1 VKTIGVYSI
10 KGGVGKT
17 SSTVNLA
24 YLAAAAGK
32 RTLVWD
38 LDPQGAA
45 SFYFRVKPKV
55 KGGGRGLLRGRRRP
69 DDAIKGTDFELLDL
83 LPADFSYR
91 NMDILLEAA
100 KKRPTGQLKRLLK
113 PLSTEYDLVLFDC
126 PPSISLMSENIF
138 RAADALLV
146 PLIPSTL
153 SARTLHQLLEF
164 LRSEDGFGA
173 LKVLPFFSMV
183 DTDRALHSETIDRL
197 STEHPEILS
206 ARIPL
211 AQDVERM
218 GLHRM
223 PLPAYAPANPASGA
237 YRALWDEV
245 ANALR
250 A

>member
-1 VKTIGVYSI
+1 VKVLGVYSI

-24 YLAAAAGK
+24 YLAAAAGH

-45 SFYFRVKPKV
+45 SYYFRVKPKV
-55 KGGGRGLLRGRRRP
+55 KGGGRALLRGKRAL
-69 DDAIKGTDFELLDL
+69 DDIIKGTDFDLLDL
-83 LPADFSYR
+83 LPSDFSYR
-91 NMDILLEAA
+91 NMDILLEGA
-100 KKRPTGQLKRLLK
+100 KKAPTRQIKRLLK
-113 PLSTEYDLVLFDC
+113 PVVGAYDYVLLDC

-153 SARTLHQLLEF
+153 SARTLTQLLDF
-164 LRSEDGFGA
+164 LSKQDDFAA

-183 DTDRALHSETIDRL
+183 DAERSLHSDTIARL
-197 STEHPEILS
+197 RAEHPEILP

-211 AQDVERM
+211 AAEVERM

-223 PLPAYAPANPASGA
+223 PLPAYAPSNAASAA
-237 YRALWDEV
+237 YRALWQAVE
-245 ANALR
+245 AAL
-250 A
+250 

>member
-1 VKTIGVYSI
+1 VRILGVYSI

-24 YLAAAAGK
+24 YLAAAAGH

-45 SFYFRVKPKV
+45 SYYFRVKPKV
-55 KGGGRGLLRGRRRP
+55 KGGGRALLRGKREL
-69 DDAIKGTDFELLDL
+69 DDVIKGTDFELLDL
-83 LPADFSYR
+83 LPSDFSYR
-91 NMDILLEAA
+91 NMDILLEET
-100 KKRPTGQLKRLLK
+100 KKKPVGQLRRLLK
-113 PLSTEYDLVLFDC
+113 PMMGEYDYVLFDC

-153 SARTLHQLLEF
+153 SVRTLSQLLDF
-164 LRSEDGFGA
+164 LAGQDGFGA

-183 DTDRALHSETIDRL
+183 DAERSLHTDTVARL
-197 STEHPEILS
+197 SAEHPEILT
-206 ARIPL
+206 ACIPL
-211 AQDVERM
+211 APEVERM

-223 PLPAYAPANPASGA
+223 PLPAYAPSNAASGA
-237 YRALWDEV
+237 YRALWQEV
-245 ANALR
+245 EGAL
-250 A
+250 